1 MEVTEGQQGEIN
13 TTEDILL
20 HFFKRRRHT
29 MPHMATWE
37 DIKFWSGVR
46 MEQGEILDWSLYWD
60 FCSRG
65 EAEEGKQH
73 RAGWFK

>member
-1 MEVTEGQQGEIN
+1 
-13 TTEDILL
+13 
-20 HFFKRRRHT
+20 

-37 DIKFWSGVR
+37 DVKFWSGVR

-73 RAGWFK
+73 WAGWFK